1 MAVEIVQKK
10 VAGASVREMA
20 RKREIV
26 ALLVGMIGLLVL
38 GGVNLVNHFNI
49 KRGNI
54 YVVLGCLALLGLVG
68 GPLSAVIDHFKKRE
82 KDAIRGAEAEE
93 AVGAILDKLAKQ
105 SDRYLVLHDVM
116 AEYGNVDHIV
126 VRKDGVVFM
135 IETKSQRGKVT
146 ERDGR
151 LLVSGRSPKKD
162 FMAQA
167 GRNAVWLG
175 KRMEQKLGIPVWV
188 KAGLVFPNAY
198 VGVRREVKGVTGM
211 GQHYL
216 KPWIE
221 RQPANAEMGKRM
233 AAAWD
238 QLPTLMTKAE

>member
-146 ERDGR
+146 ERWTVVSQRPVAKER
-151 LLVSGRSPKKD
+151 LHGAGRSERCL
-162 FMAQA
+162 AGQA
-167 GRNAVWLG
+167 DGAETGHTGLG
-175 KRMEQKLGIPVWV
+175 QSRPRFSKRICRSS
-188 KAGLVFPNAY
+188 A
-198 VGVRREVKGVTGM
+198 
-211 GQHYL
+211 
-216 KPWIE
+216 
-221 RQPANAEMGKRM
+221 
-233 AAAWD
+233 
-238 QLPTLMTKAE
+238 